1 MKTRITLSL
10 IAAGLMVS
18 GAANAKAEFNTDHCD
33 VELDGN
39 LQYYKGMLTVDMNNG
54 STMTITDDY
63 ALTIN
68 GENVSLD
75 RDQQRWVEDY
85 YNQIDTAIP
94 MTLNIA
100 AEGLEIAST
109 AVGEV
114 FGELLGTDDDMV
126 LEFNELFAGLSEEMK
141 IRFYDDQGN
150 IRVDSTEF
158 NQPGWFDSAWEDE
171 FEARVESLVS
181 QSVGRVMVA
190 LGTEMMFGDGDMDA
204 FEQKMERFGE
214 RIEHQVEAQAD
225 ALEDKADELCTV
237 LAKADYAEKQM
248 QKHINGLD
256 GLNLLEMKNGSL
268 KM

>member
-1 MKTRITLSL
+1 MNTRTTLSL
-10 IAAGLMVS
+10 VAAGLLVS
-18 GAANAKAEFNTDHCD
+18 GVANANATFNNEHCD

-39 LQYYKGMLTVDMNNG
+39 IQYYKGLLTVDMNNG
-54 STMTITDDY
+54 STMTITEDY
-63 ALTIN
+63 ELTIN
-68 GENVSLD
+68 GESVSLD
-75 RDQQRWVEDY
+75 REQQRWVEDY
-85 YNQIDTAIP
+85 YDQIDTAIP

-100 AEGLEIAST
+100 AEGLEIASS

-114 FGELLGTDDDMV
+114 FGELLGADDEMV
-126 LEFNELFAGLSEEMK
+126 MEFSELFDGLSEEMK

-181 QSVGRVMVA
+181 QSVGRIMVA
-190 LGTEMMFGDGDMDA
+190 IGTEMMFGDGDMQA

-214 RIEHQVEAQAD
+214 TIENRVEAQAE
-225 ALEDKADELCTV
+225 ALADKADELCTV
-237 LAKADYAEKQM
+237 LAKADYAENQM

>member
-1 MKTRITLSL
+1 MKTRTTLSL
-10 IAAGLMVS
+10 VAAGLLVS
-18 GAANAKAEFNTDHCD
+18 GVANANATFNNEHCD

-39 LQYYKGMLTVDMNNG
+39 IQYYKGLLTVDMKNG
-54 STMTITDDY
+54 STMTITEDY
-63 ALTIN
+63 ELTIN
-68 GENVSLD
+68 GESVSLD
-75 RDQQRWVEDY
+75 REQQRWVEDY
-85 YNQIDTAIP
+85 YDQIDTAIP

-100 AEGLEIAST
+100 AEGLEIASS

-114 FGELLGTDDDMV
+114 FGELLGADDEMV
-126 LEFNELFAGLSEEMK
+126 MEFSELFDGLSEEMK

-158 NQPGWFDSAWEDE
+158 NQPGWFDNAWEDE

-181 QSVGRVMVA
+181 QSVGRIMVA
-190 LGTEMMFGDGDMDA
+190 IGTEMMFGDGDMQA

-214 RIEHQVEAQAD
+214 TIENRVEAQAE
-225 ALEDKADELCTV
+225 ALEGKADELCAV
-237 LAKADYAEKQM
+237 LAKADYAENQM